1 MIPTSV
7 SQRCFLK
14 NKGCLKRHCFCL
26 LKLLQHMS
34 KHEMQFM
41 CVQQPS
47 VLRSDLYSWCKKG
60 EDYFHTNKQ
69 NWLEQQLHRFPQVFC
84 WDKQTQR
91 IPKLSNVWI
100 LRKTV
105 HMKLSNLTVSL
116 KVTTNLTSKTLQ
128 YCVWAK
134 NERLCTFVYILFQTF
149 SALQCVG
156 FFVGKNSQII
166 VVQVDDDSFL
176 RVENLIR
183 FCKLRHLGFIYAGQF
198 VTWVKCHLFH
208 KKKKK
213 TE

>member
-1 MIPTSV
+1 MFS
-7 SQRCFLK
+7 S
-14 NKGCLKRHCFCL
+14 CLF
-26 LKLLQHMS
+26 
-34 KHEMQFM
+34 
-41 CVQQPS
+41 S
-47 VLRSDLYSWCKKG
+47 VLIYTADAKG
-60 EDYFHTNKQ
+60 VRIISHTNKQ
-69 NWLEQQLHRFPQVFC
+69 NWLEQQPTQVSPSFC
-84 WDKQTQR
+84 WTNK
-91 IPKLSNVWI
+91 PKESQIEQLWI
-100 LRKTV
+100 LSKTMD
-105 HMKLSNLTVSL
+105 MKLSNLTVSL
-116 KVTTNLTSKTLQ
+116 KVTLTSPAKHFRRI
-128 YCVWAK
+128 WAK

-176 RVENLIR
+176 RVENLIG